1 MNIELK
7 GKKALVTGS
16 SGGIGLAIA
25 LGLAQAG
32 AQVVLHGRNASKLEQ
47 AAQTISQQVAGAQ
60 VTTVQ
65 ADLATADGA
74 ASVSAAHPDVDILV
88 NNAGTFT
95 PKSFTEITDDDW
107 QSMMD
112 TNVMSGI
119 RLSRYYL
126 PRMLAAN
133 WGRIV
138 FISSESAVQI
148 PAEMIHYG
156 VSKTAQLAVSRGL
169 AELTAGTNV
178 TVNAVLPGPT
188 RSEGVADF
196 FAEMAKEQGVS
207 QEQMEQDFIAQHR
220 PTSLLRRLAT
230 VEEVANMVVYVCS
243 TQASATNGAAL
254 RVDGGVVRS
263 II

>member
-1 MNIELK
+1 MKIELN

-25 LGLAQAG
+25 AGLAEAG
-32 AQVVLHGRNASKLEQ
+32 AEVVLHGRNGAKLAQ
-47 AAQTISQQVAGAQ
+47 AAATLSSQYPAARISTIE
-60 VTTVQ
+60 

-74 ASVSAAHPDVDILV
+74 ASISAAHPDVDILI
-88 NNAGTFT
+88 NNAGYFA

-107 QSMMD
+107 QYMLD
-112 TNVMSGI
+112 TNVMSGV

-126 PRMLAAN
+126 PRMLAAG

-156 VSKTAQLAVSRGL
+156 VSKTALLGVSRGL
-169 AELTAGTNV
+169 AELTAGTGV

-188 RSEGVADF
+188 RSEGVSDF
-196 FAEMAKEQGVS
+196 FAEMAREQGVT
-207 QEQMEQDFIAQHR
+207 QDEMERDFIAQHR

-230 VEEVANMVVYVCS
+230 VEEVANMVVYTCS
-243 TQASATNGAAL
+243 AQASATNGAAL